1 MLNDKQKREL
11 LRAEFPQM
19 AEDDILNMQ
28 RFLDDYCE
36 LILRIFDRVER
47 EKRTDFDRNP
57 SIS

>member
-1 MLNDKQKREL
+1 MLDDEQKREL
-11 LRAEFPQM
+11 LRTEFPQM
-19 AEDDILNMQ
+19 ADEDILNMQ

-47 EKRTDFDRNP
+47 EKSADFDRNP